1 MIEISDLRERPAFT
15 DILADRIWHA
25 FWQGSGVP
33 LAALAARVRESLG
46 EGPIP
51 FALVAHEG
59 DRFVGTASVIV
70 ADEPTRPDLAPWV
83 AAVLVE
89 PADRERGTATRLL
102 AAATRRAFGVGVARL
117 HLGCASARRP
127 FYEARGWRLLEAD
140 VPRSG
145 MHVLVMDR
153 PGPGEEP

>member
-15 DILADRIWHA
+15 DILADRILHA
-25 FWQGSGVP
+25 FWTDSGVP
-33 LAALAARVRESLG
+33 LK
-46 EGPIP
+46 
-51 FALVAHEG
+51 ALVAHEG

-70 ADEPTRPDLAPWV
+70 SDEPTRPDLTPWV

-102 AAATRRAFGVGVARL
+102 AAATRRAFGLGVTRL
-117 HLGCASARRP
+117 HLGCSTARRP

-140 VPRSG
+140 VPRPG